1 MRRSNFFIQGRT
13 PKDVWYRGLKLIM
26 SQGAHVLDERGS
38 DTKEILDLMTRIE
51 EPRGD
56 FPKEILKRERM
67 LSEYGKQFLSPENKG
82 FSYTYGERLRN
93 WHSKMEHFVC
103 DKSLICPHFS
113 NSKKTNQ
120 GIDQIQVIIERIR
133 NNKNTRRATATTWIP
148 PIDAK
153 AEEVPCM
160 ILVDFK
166 LRKKLELT
174 ALFRSHDFYGAYPY
188 NIYALSK
195 LQEYVEEQIRMPEK
209 IPAKL
214 GGITVLSISAHIY
227 EGDFQSA
234 QKLCFG
240 V

>member
-13 PKDVWYRGLKLIM
+13 TKDVWYRGLKLIM

-38 DTKEILDLMTRIE
+38 DTKEILNLMTRIE

-67 LSEYGKQFLSPENKG
+67 LLEYGAQFLSPENKG

-93 WHSKMEHFVC
+93 WHF
-103 DKSLICPHFS
+103 
-113 NSKKTNQ
+113 SKKTDE

-148 PIDAK
+148 TIDTER
-153 AEEVPCM
+153 EEVPCM

-166 LRKKLELT
+166 LREKLELT
-174 ALFRSHDFYGAYPY
+174 AVFRSHDFYGAYPY

-195 LQEYVEEQIRMPEK
+195 LQEYVAEE
-209 IPAKL
+209 IPAVS

-227 EGDFQSA
+227 MGDFQSA
-234 QKLCFG
+234 QKIL
-240 V
+240 

>member
-1 MRRSNFFIQGRT
+1 
-13 PKDVWYRGLKLIM
+13 
-26 SQGAHVLDERGS
+26 
-38 DTKEILDLMTRIE
+38 MTRIE

-56 FPKEILKRERM
+56 FPEEILKRERM

-93 WHSKMEHFVC
+93 YQG
-103 DKSLICPHFS
+103 
-113 NSKKTNQ
+113 Q
-120 GIDQIQVIIERIR
+120 GIDQINAIIERIR

-148 PIDAK
+148 TIDSK
-153 AEEVPCM
+153 EEEIPCM

-227 EGDFQSA
+227 AGDFQSA
-234 QKLCFG
+234 QKIL
-240 V
+240 

>member
-1 MRRSNFFIQGRT
+1 MMRRSNFFIQGRT

-26 SQGAHVLDERGS
+26 SRGVHVLDERGS
-38 DTKEILDLMTRIE
+38 DTKEILNLMTRIE

-56 FPKEILKRERM
+56 LPEEILKRERM

-93 WHSKMEHFVC
+93 YQG
-103 DKSLICPHFS
+103 
-113 NSKKTNQ
+113 Q
-120 GIDQIQVIIERIR
+120 GIDQINAIIERIR

-148 PIDAK
+148 TIDTK
-153 AEEVPCM
+153 EEEIPCM

-195 LQEYVEEQIRMPEK
+195 LQEYVAKK
-209 IPAKL
+209 IPAVS

-227 EGDFQSA
+227 AGDFQSA
-234 QKLCFG
+234 QKIL
-240 V
+240 

>member
-1 MRRSNFFIQGRT
+1 MMRRSNFFIQGRT

-93 WHSKMEHFVC
+93 WHLK
-103 DKSLICPHFS
+103 LQG
-113 NSKKTNQ
+113 Q

-133 NNKNTRRATATTWIP
+133 KNKNTRRATATTWIP
-148 PIDAK
+148 TIDAK

-227 EGDFQSA
+227 AGDFQSA
-234 QKLCFG
+234 QNVFG

>member
-1 MRRSNFFIQGRT
+1 MMRRSNFFIQGRT

-93 WHSKMEHFVC
+93 WHLK
-103 DKSLICPHFS
+103 LQG
-113 NSKKTNQ
+113 Q

-133 NNKNTRRATATTWIP
+133 KIKIREERLP
-148 PIDAK
+148 PLGFPQSTPK
-153 AEEVPCM
+153 Q
-160 ILVDFK
+160 
-166 LRKKLELT
+166 KKS
-174 ALFRSHDFYGAYPY
+174 R
-188 NIYALSK
+188 
-195 LQEYVEEQIRMPEK
+195 V
-209 IPAKL
+209 
-214 GGITVLSISAHIY
+214 
-227 EGDFQSA
+227 
-234 QKLCFG
+234 
-240 V
+240 

>member
-1 MRRSNFFIQGRT
+1 
-13 PKDVWYRGLKLIM
+13 VWYRGLKLIM

-93 WHSKMEHFVC
+93 WHLK
-103 DKSLICPHFS
+103 LQG
-113 NSKKTNQ
+113 Q

-148 PIDAK
+148 TIDAK

-209 IPAKL
+209 IPAKS

-227 EGDFQSA
+227 AGDFQSA
-234 QKLCFG
+234 QNVFG